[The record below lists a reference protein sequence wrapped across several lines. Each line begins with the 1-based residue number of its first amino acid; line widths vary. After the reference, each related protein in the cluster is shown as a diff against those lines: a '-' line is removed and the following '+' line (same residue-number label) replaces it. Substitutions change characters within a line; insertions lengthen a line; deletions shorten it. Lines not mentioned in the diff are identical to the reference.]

1 MTERT
6 EMQIEMRA
14 DGSFVDPPR
23 PSFTQRALRVALAI
37 AILAALITAGFL
49 LVGLA
54 LLLIPAAL
62 AAAAVAWAMFRYQ
75 IWRLGRR

>member
-14 DGSFVDPPR
+14 DGTFVDPPR
-23 PSFTQRALRVALAI
+23 LSFAQRALRVAIAI
-37 AILAALITAGFL
+37 AILAALVTAGFL

-62 AAAAVAWAMFRYQ
+62 AAAMVAWGIFRYQ

>member
-1 MTERT
+1 MSERR
-6 EMQIEMRA
+6 EIEIEMRA

-23 PSFTQRALRVALAI
+23 LTFAQRALRVVLAI
-37 AILAALITAGFL
+37 AILAALVTAGFL

-62 AAAAVAWAMFRYQ
+62 AAAAVAWGMFRYQ
-75 IWRLGRR
+75 LWRVGRR